1 MSVENIQN
9 KISYCNDPVIIIIII
24 IYLKNIWLNAQ

>member
-24 IYLKNIWLNAQ
+24 YLKNIWLNAQ